1 MSTLYESY
9 NDTFDK
15 IPVKIYK
22 HDLSGKYIWAPLH
35 WHRSIELLVSFE
47 GHNCISIGRNDFVDG
62 KAKLLYLPARQL
74 GV

>member
-47 GHNCISIGRNDFVDG
+47 GHNCISIGRNDFVFTADDWTII
-62 KAKLLYLPARQL
+62 QQ
-74 GV
+74 